1 MEKYPIDGNSSLV
14 DQRNTLRFI
23 ELAGPAKLLTYT
35 KGSTPAGSN
44 AKVNLATFENIG
56 LGKAI
61 PDLVLMEVAGGQNAV
76 AVISGQLAQGK
87 TVVFHERI
95 FVGGV
100 EKEVVGFR

>member
-1 MEKYPIDGNSSLV
+1 MEKYPIDGNASLE
-14 DQRNTLRFI
+14 DQQNTLRFI

-35 KGSTPAGSN
+35 KKTSPTGSD

-56 LGKAI
+56 LGEEI
-61 PDLVLMEVAGGQNAV
+61 PELVLMEVAGGQNAV